1 MDYRFALRLWQD
13 RAGDANAKINVYLG
27 SDKVVDEHEVGTNA
41 VDADNAETI
50 SWESTG
56 LAAVNENGSVTASIR
71 VEVVTN
77 YYVDADN
84 DRNIWISG
92 LAYTDKADGSAYK
105 KQVYAADDGVVTSY
119 ASISDFTDIDN
130 YPHSAGEIPHTVTG
144 DQLPDNFWDNS
155 KFHYIPV
162 YGGDDGTTMVVKLV
176 TSARI
181 SSDRVT
187 Y

>member
-56 LAAVNENGSVTASIR
+56 LSAVNADGSVTASIR
-71 VEVVTN
+71 VEIVTN

-84 DRNIWISG
+84 DRNVWING
-92 LAYTDKADGSAYK
+92 VAYTDKADGSAYK
-105 KQVYAADDGVVTSY
+105 KQVCAEDDNIVTSY
-119 ASISDFTDIDN
+119 ASISDFTDITN
-130 YPHSAGEIPHTVTG
+130 YPHSAGTVPHTVTG
-144 DQLPDNFWDNS
+144 DQIPDDFWDTDFFAS
-155 KFHYIPV
+155 IPV
-162 YGGDDGTTMVVKLV
+162 YGGDSGTTMVVKLV
-176 TSARI
+176 TSAKLAT
-181 SSDRVT
+181 DRVT